1 MIGCTQETRP
11 FVLDLT
17 GGTPLF
23 PAHESRNGSLRVD
36 PHRRRPSATPAT
48 RTARHWRCLP
58 ALGSSSPAIRHGAA
72 AADPY
77 APPHHS
83 VFNSHSR
90 QSTLLNTRH

>member
-1 MIGCTQETRP
+1 MTLLPPDGRWCASLFGGTDPVMIGCTQETPP

-23 PAHESRNGSLRVD
+23 PVHELRNGYLRVD

-58 ALGSSSPAIRHGAA
+58 ALGSS
-72 AADPY
+72 
-77 APPHHS
+77 
-83 VFNSHSR
+83 
-90 QSTLLNTRH
+90 